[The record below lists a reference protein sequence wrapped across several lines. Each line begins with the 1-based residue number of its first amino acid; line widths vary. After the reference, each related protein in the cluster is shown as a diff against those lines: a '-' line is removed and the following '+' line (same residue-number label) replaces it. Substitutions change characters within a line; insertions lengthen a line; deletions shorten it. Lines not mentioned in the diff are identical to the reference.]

1 MASLMT
7 LGLAALVL
15 DTDVVLVSDPFQH
28 LTGDA
33 DLEVMTDLF
42 FPDMHLL
49 NVSIRPEDH
58 INTGYVYHTATPS
71 ALRFMLAFLDAFD
84 AHEWRGFKR
93 DWFNQRAFNK
103 LVLEWVDAGSVKV
116 LYGPGAWCALRGSR
130 TNVGTVAR
138 SRQRSCVERTPTSG
152 VTIRVLNPAVIAHG
166 MNFFWRRAHLMRSET
181 GGLPLAAVHANGV
194 EPKDYFLRDR
204 GLWYLDDFT
213 ERFGEAPRFFTY
225 VHPRGLSLA
234 EDFEEVAA
242 ALEVAMMLQRRLVL
256 PMTMNCRNCPA
267 YGPYGFAEWADKKD
281 LGCTFDYFSR
291 ASLAMGEWLKFTVES
306 GVVWLPEFQELLKA
320 RRHVSAA
327 SLQTELRSAGGRR
340 PAELFGDTA
349 VVQLGEALRVHV
361 LRDLLK
367 QAVRGQPLDS
377 LPCAWR
383 AWPATTFA
391 CRDAVLPQVGE
402 EHSGGRDLRASCDG
416 SMQGECGLL
425 PFMCCEAYFG
435 WAEKLEVL
443 GGKTW
448 DLPCGCGLGRHC
460 AQTSRT
466 SDMQVCCE
474 PRVVGARKKFGENC
488 GHNPPV
494 EALPDLVPDD
504 ADTYSSS
511 ILRELAK
518 GNLAREDAERLCLS
532 FAALHKALGGQE
544 AWSAA
549 LHRIAKAADHY
560 QVKGD
565 DRLRSL
571 ASKATRELVKWD
583 KLKKPQTMSK
593 IVWAMAK
600 LNLKLHKLVAQAYGV
615 SEEALQKLPEFE
627 PQQLLG
633 LNRVEVVST
642 ERLPLRQL
650 AALDGRIAELAPLG
664 RTNLA
669 WAVAKLQVQSWSI
682 QELGCL
688 ETRAG
693 PGEVKD
699 LTVMT
704 KASERNATAPCND
717 PEAGVRVPQ
726 QWQNLAN
733 TSWAFA
739 TLREADEDFFNA
751 VAKARPMNDTTWSE
765 LNARSL
771 LSRSLAVPLIGL
783 RCLQLRAK
791 LNLSN
796 MAWAY
801 AKVQIKRPEMMDAI
815 SESVQRVVNDMPAQ
829 GVANTVGMPI

>member
-1 MASLMT
+1 MRWSRHQ
-7 LGLAALVL
+7 AAP
-15 DTDVVLVSDPFQH
+15 TVVGVRLSHP
-28 LTGDA
+28 
-33 DLEVMTDLF
+33 
-42 FPDMHLL
+42 
-49 NVSIRPEDH
+49 
-58 INTGYVYHTATPS
+58 
-71 ALRFMLAFLDAFD
+71 
-84 AHEWRGFKR
+84 
-93 DWFNQRAFNK
+93 
-103 LVLEWVDAGSVKV
+103 
-116 LYGPGAWCALRGSR
+116 
-130 TNVGTVAR
+130 
-138 SRQRSCVERTPTSG
+138 RTP
-152 VTIRVLNPAVIAHG
+152 
-166 MNFFWRRAHLMRSET
+166 
-181 GGLPLAAVHANGV
+181 
-194 EPKDYFLRDR
+194 
-204 GLWYLDDFT
+204 
-213 ERFGEAPRFFTY
+213 PR
-225 VHPRGLSLA
+225 
-234 EDFEEVAA
+234 
-242 ALEVAMMLQRRLVL
+242 
-256 PMTMNCRNCPA
+256 
-267 YGPYGFAEWADKKD
+267 
-281 LGCTFDYFSR
+281 
-291 ASLAMGEWLKFTVES
+291 
-306 GVVWLPEFQELLKA
+306 
-320 RRHVSAA
+320 
-327 SLQTELRSAGGRR
+327 
-340 PAELFGDTA
+340 
-349 VVQLGEALRVHV
+349 
-361 LRDLLK
+361 
-367 QAVRGQPLDS
+367 
-377 LPCAWR
+377 
-383 AWPATTFA
+383 
-391 CRDAVLPQVGE
+391 
-402 EHSGGRDLRASCDG
+402 
-416 SMQGECGLL
+416 
-425 PFMCCEAYFG
+425 
-435 WAEKLEVL
+435 
-443 GGKTW
+443 
-448 DLPCGCGLGRHC
+448 
-460 AQTSRT
+460 
-466 SDMQVCCE
+466 
-474 PRVVGARKKFGENC
+474 
-488 GHNPPV
+488 
-494 EALPDLVPDD
+494 
-504 ADTYSSS
+504 
-511 ILRELAK
+511 
-518 GNLAREDAERLCLS
+518 
-532 FAALHKALGGQE
+532 
-544 AWSAA
+544 SAA

-560 QVKGD
+560 QARFSEVGETLRPDPGLQGRHREVKGD

-801 AKVQIKRPEMMDAI
+801 AKVQIKRPEMMEAI